1 MKERTYT
8 KSEIFAILDNEIKK
22 EIENKNKYI
31 NLNGYSHKD
40 TLARFDYHIAALT
53 GLYSKFEK

>member
-8 KSEIFAILDNEIKK
+8 KSKIFSILDKEIKK

-40 TLARFDYHIAALT
+40 TLKSFDSHIAALT
-53 GLYSKFEK
+53 SLYNKF

>member
-8 KSEIFAILDNEIKK
+8 KSEIFAILDKEIKK
-22 EIENKNKYI
+22 EIESKNKYI

-40 TLARFDYHIAALT
+40 TLKSFDSHIAALT
-53 GLYSKFEK
+53 SLYNKF